1 MRGQFVEMESR
12 GLLSIKKSILLKGV
26 DCGRVGRA
34 VGRRLRVD
42 KTWQGRG
49 GDVNSV
55 SLGWVPLLP
64 LSLCW
69 FASNLEV
76 TILCGRV
83 LLGMK

>member
-1 MRGQFVEMESR
+1 MSVSYFRGRNGEST
-12 GLLSIKKSILLKGV
+12 
-26 DCGRVGRA
+26 